1 MLIFQDHTLDRIC
14 SHAVHAYPLECCG
27 VLLGR
32 RTAGQRRVCQ
42 VVPTQNHA
50 GPHQQRTQFSMDPL
64 DFVRIEQQAEEAGW
78 EVVGF
83 YHSHP
88 DCEAQPSREDMV
100 HMLVGCSYPILSVD
114 GGGCRSIR
122 SFERVSPQSLSV
134 KSETI
139 TTQEGLL

>member
-1 MLIFQDHTLDRIC
+1 
-14 SHAVHAYPLECCG
+14 
-27 VLLGR
+27 
-32 RTAGQRRVCQ
+32 
-42 VVPTQNHA
+42 
-50 GPHQQRTQFSMDPL
+50 MDPL
-64 DFVRIEQQAEEAGW
+64 DFVRIEQQAEEASW

-83 YHSHP
+83 YHSDP
-88 DCEAQPSREDMV
+88 DCGAQPSREEMV

>member
-88 DCEAQPSREDMV
+88 DCEAQPSQEDMV

-114 GGGCRSIR
+114 ADGCRSIC
-122 SFERVSPQSLSV
+122 SFERVSPQGLSIQQEEL
-134 KSETI
+134 S
-139 TTQEGLL
+139 TQEGLL